1 MPDYQEQERAFLK
14 KAAALFDADA
24 VETIRHA
31 VEFAEA
37 AHEGQKRDSGEPY
50 IIHPIAVADMLL
62 DMNLNPSA
70 IAAGLLHD
78 VLEDNAGI
86 TFDVL
91 KREFGIET
99 AELVDGVTKLTKT
112 SLSEHTTKEEEQAET
127 IRKMF
132 LAMARDIRVIIIKLT
147 DRLHNMQTLEYCR
160 SDKRVRKAQETLDIY
175 APLAHR
181 FGMGEMKSQLENLC
195 FYHIHPDEYTILE
208 KQVEHHRKE
217 REDVLNSNIEMI
229 RELIQGAGIE
239 ILDLHGR
246 PKNLYSIYRK
256 MQNQNLTF
264 DQIYDLVAIR
274 IIATSE
280 ADCYHILGLLHNHWK
295 PLPGKIKD
303 YIAVPKPNM
312 YQSLHTT
319 LMSEH
324 GFPFE
329 VQIRT
334 REMHEAAEYGIAA
347 HWKYK
352 ERRED
357 SSDLDNKL
365 NWLRQI
371 MDWQSEVKDAKD
383 FLETLKIDF
392 FTEYVFVFT
401 PKGDVFDLA
410 AGSTPVDFA
419 YRVHS
424 AVGNKCSGARVNG
437 KMVPLD
443 SVLQTG
449 DIVEI
454 LISAS
459 MPGPSLDWLRFI
471 KTQQAKNK
479 IKAWFRKEYKEEN
492 IIKGKDMLERE
503 AKRLGYT
510 FSQLVKPEWTLAL
523 FKRLTL
529 TTVDD
534 LCAAVGYGG
543 ISTQQVLSRLV
554 EEYKREN
561 KSEPDIEKRPV
572 MPERANRK
580 GEGIV
585 VKGQENML
593 VRFAKCCNP
602 VQGDAIVGFITRGR
616 GVSIHRSDCPN
627 LAGLMED
634 AGRLIDVEWAKTEV
648 KASYKARVQLN
659 FREREGFFSDL
670 FRLLDTLHIHPD
682 YFNTKKDEKAHTTT
696 LNITFD
702 ISNTEHLESVLKQ
715 LRKLE
720 GALDVFRSNPA

>member
-1 MPDYQEQERAFLK
+1 
-14 KAAALFDADA
+14 
-24 VETIRHA
+24 
-31 VEFAEA
+31 
-37 AHEGQKRDSGEPY
+37 
-50 IIHPIAVADMLL
+50 
-62 DMNLNPSA
+62 
-70 IAAGLLHD
+70 
-78 VLEDNAGI
+78 
-86 TFDVL
+86 
-91 KREFGIET
+91 
-99 AELVDGVTKLTKT
+99 
-112 SLSEHTTKEEEQAET
+112 
-127 IRKMF
+127 
-132 LAMARDIRVIIIKLT
+132 
-147 DRLHNMQTLEYCR
+147 MQTLEYCR
-160 SDKRVRKAQETLDIY
+160 GDKRVRKAQETLDIY

-195 FYHIHPDEYTILE
+195 FYHIHPEEYATLE
-208 KQVEHHRKE
+208 KKVERHRKE

-229 RELIQGAGIE
+229 RELIKHAGIN

-424 AVGNKCSGARVNG
+424 AVGNKCSGVRVNG

-449 DIVEI
+449 DIIEV
-454 LISAS
+454 LTSAS
-459 MPGPSLDWLRFI
+459 MPGPSLDWLRFV

-492 IIKGKDMLERE
+492 ILKGKDMLERE

-543 ISTQQVLSRLV
+543 ITTQQVLSRLI
-554 EEYKREN
+554 EEYRREN
-561 KSEPDIEKRPV
+561 KPEPDMEKRSIASDRP
-572 MPERANRK
+572 NRK

-585 VKGQENML
+585 VKGHENML

-634 AGRLIDVEWAKTEV
+634 AGRFIDVEWAKTET
-648 KASYKARVQLN
+648 KASYKARVQMN
-659 FREREGFFSDL
+659 FLEREGFFSDL
-670 FRLLDTLHIHPD
+670 FRLLDSLHIHPD
-682 YFNTKKDEKAHTTT
+682 YFNTKKDDKANTTA
-696 LNITFD
+696 LNLTFD

-720 GALDVFRSNPA
+720 GAIDVFRSNPA

>member
-1 MPDYQEQERAFLK
+1 MPVLAEQERAFLE
-14 KAAALFDADA
+14 KAASLFDADA
-24 VETIRHA
+24 CEAIRRA
-31 VEFAEA
+31 VEFAKA

-50 IIHPIAVADMLL
+50 LIHPLAVADMLL

-70 IAAGLLHD
+70 IVAGLLHD

-91 KREFGIET
+91 KREFGLET

-112 SLSEHTTKEEEQAET
+112 SLSPNTTKEEEQAET

-195 FYHIHPDEYTILE
+195 FHHIHPEEYAKLE

-217 REDVLNSNIEMI
+217 REEVLNSNIKMI
-229 RELIQGAGIE
+229 REHIKAAGIE

-334 REMHEAAEYGIAA
+334 REMHEAAEFGIAA
-347 HWKYK
+347 H
-352 ERRED
+352 
-357 SSDLDNKL
+357 
-365 NWLRQI
+365 QI

-454 LISAS
+454 LISAN

-492 IIKGKDMLERE
+492 ITKGRNMLESE
-503 AKRLGYT
+503 AKRLG
-510 FSQLVKPEWTLAL
+510 FQQLSQLVKPGWTLEL

-529 TTVDD
+529 TTEDD
-534 LCAAVGYGG
+534 LYAAVGYGG
-543 ISTQQVLSRLV
+543 ISTQQVLSRLI

-561 KSEPDIEKRPV
+561 KPEPDIEKRAIPA
-572 MPERANRK
+572 ERGSRK
-580 GEGIV
+580 GEDII

-602 VQGDAIVGFITRGR
+602 VQGDAIIGFITRGR

-627 LAGLMED
+627 VDSLMED
-634 AGRLIDVEWAKTEV
+634 AGRFIDVEWAKTEV

-670 FRLLDTLHIHPD
+670 FRLLDSLHIHPD
-682 YFNTKKDEKAHTTT
+682 YFNTKKDEKSHTTI
-696 LNITFD
+696 LNLTFD

-720 GALDVFRSNPA
+720 GAIDVFRSNPA

>member
-1 MPDYQEQERAFLK
+1 MPPAELENAFLEK
-14 KAAALFDADA
+14 VASHYDTSA
-24 VETIRHA
+24 VETIRRA
-31 VEFAEA
+31 VEFAKS

-50 IIHPIAVADMLL
+50 IIHPLAVADMLIE
-62 DMNLNPSA
+62 MNLDPSA

-78 VLEDNAGI
+78 VLEDNAGV
-86 TFDVL
+86 TFDML
-91 KREFGIET
+91 KREFGLET

-112 SLSEHTTKEEEQAET
+112 NLSEHTTKEEEQAET

-160 SDKRVRKAQETLDIY
+160 GDKRVRKAQETLDIY

-195 FYHIHPDEYTILE
+195 FYHIHPEEYDQLE
-208 KQVEHHRKE
+208 KQVAQHRKE
-217 REDVLNSNIEMI
+217 REEVLNSNIAMI
-229 RELIQGAGIE
+229 RDLIKSAGIT

-256 MQNQNLTF
+256 MQTQSLTF

-280 ADCYHILGLLHNHWK
+280 PDCYAILGLLHNHWK

-319 LMSEH
+319 LMSVH

-352 ERRED
+352 ERRSD

-410 AGSTPVDFA
+410 AGSTPIDFA

-424 AVGNKCSGARVNG
+424 AVGNKCTGARVNG
-437 KMVPLD
+437 KIAPLD

-454 LISAS
+454 ITSAS
-459 MPGPSLDWLRFI
+459 MPGPNLDWLRFV

-492 IIKGKDMLERE
+492 ITKGKDMLERE

-510 FSQLVKPEWTLAL
+510 FSQLLKPEWTLDL

-543 ISTQQVLSRLV
+543 ISTQQVLSRLI

-561 KSEPDIEKRPV
+561 KPEPELEKRAV
-572 MPERANRK
+572 TTGNEGRK
-580 GEGIV
+580 ADGVV
-585 VKGQENML
+585 VKGHDNML
-593 VRFAKCCNP
+593 IRFAKCCNP

-616 GVSIHRSDCPN
+616 GVSIHRADCPN
-627 LAGLMED
+627 LAGLQED
-634 AGRLIDVEWAKTEV
+634 AGRLIDVGWAKTEGQ
-648 KASYKARVQLN
+648 ASYPARVHIT
-659 FREREGFFSDL
+659 FRERDGFILDL
-670 FRLLDTLHIHPD
+670 IRLLDSLHIHLD
-682 YFNTKKDEKAHTTT
+682 SFNAKEDKKTRMNTA
-696 LNITFD
+696 NITFKT
-702 ISNTEHLESVLKQ
+702 SNTEHLENVLKQ
-715 LRKLE
+715 LRKLD
-720 GALDVFRSNPA
+720 GAIDVFRLNSA

>member
-1 MPDYQEQERAFLK
+1 MPDYAEQERAFIE
-14 KAAALFDADA
+14 KASALFDAEA
-24 VETIRHA
+24 AETIRRA
-31 VEFAEA
+31 VEFAKA

-50 IIHPIAVADMLL
+50 IIHPLAVADMLL

-91 KREFGIET
+91 KREFGMET
-99 AELVDGVTKLTKT
+99 AELVDGVTKLTNT

-160 SDKRVRKAQETLDIY
+160 GDKRVRKAQETLDIY

-195 FYHIHPDEYTILE
+195 FYHIHPEEYTTLE
-208 KQVEHHRKE
+208 KQVERHRKE

-229 RELIQGAGIE
+229 RELIKNAGIE

-256 MQNQNLTF
+256 MHNQNLTF

-274 IIATSE
+274 VIATSE

-392 FTEYVFVFT
+392 FTEYVFVFS
-401 PKGDVFDLA
+401 PKGNVFDLA
-410 AGSTPVDFA
+410 AGSTPIDFA

-437 KMVPLD
+437 KMAPLD

-459 MPGPSLDWLRFI
+459 MPGPSLDWLRFV
-471 KTQQAKNK
+471 KTQQAKTK

-492 IIKGKDMLERE
+492 IEKGKDMLERE

-510 FSQLVKPEWTLAL
+510 FSQLVKPEWTLKL

-543 ISTQQVLSRLV
+543 ISTQQVLSRLI
-554 EEYKREN
+554 EEYRREN
-561 KSEPDIEKRPV
+561 KPEPELRTIPIEK
-572 MPERANRK
+572 ESRK

-585 VKGQENML
+585 VKGHENML

-602 VQGDAIVGFITRGR
+602 VQGDKIVGFITRGR
-616 GVSIHRSDCPN
+616 GVSIHRQDCPN
-627 LAGLMED
+627 LTGLMED
-634 AGRLIDVEWAKTEV
+634 AGRVIDVEWAQTET
-648 KASYKARVQLN
+648 KSSYPARVHIV
-659 FREREGFFSDL
+659 FRERDGFILDL
-670 FRLLDTLHIHPD
+670 IRLLDTLHIHLD
-682 YFNTKKDEKAHTTT
+682 SFNAKEDKKSRMNTA
-696 LNITFD
+696 NITFKT
-702 ISNTEHLESVLKQ
+702 SNTEHLENVLKQ
-715 LRKLE
+715 LRKLD
-720 GALDVFRSNPA
+720 GAIDVSRSNSA